1 MREPAL
7 VVDDLTLDTDAG
19 RVLVDRASFEVH
31 PGEVLAL
38 VGESGSGKTTVA
50 LALLGFTRR
59 GVNWVSGGVRIGD
72 TEVWGRPEAER
83 RALRGREISYVP
95 QDPATQL
102 NPAHTIG
109 RQLDEAIERRART
122 SEERKL
128 DLLTSVGLPAEARIL
143 RSYPFE
149 LSGGQQQRVAIAMAL
164 AVRPRVIV
172 LDEPTTGL
180 DVTTQQRIL
189 RLLRGLATS
198 SESAF
203 VYITHDLGAVRELA
217 DRVVVMR
224 EGVLI
229 EDGEADQV
237 LGVPQQPYTR
247 LLVASAPSREGIRL
261 YSGTEDLEQ
270 ARLLRPPA
278 SEHLAQAP
286 LLQARGIEV
295 TYGGGRKQGHV
306 VLRDLDLEVSAGE
319 TLAIVGESGSGKS
332 TFVRA
337 ACGLAPVTAGEFVL
351 GGQPLPR
358 DVRHRNLEQLRSVQM
373 VYQNPDRSLNPMETV
388 WEAIERSVR
397 SFRRGVPR
405 TERTALIEDALDRVH
420 LSRGHA
426 RKYPYELSGGEKQ
439 RVSIARALVGLPKV
453 LVCDEVTSAL
463 DASTQAVIIALLGEL
478 NAQGLTVL
486 YVTHDLG
493 AVRSVA
499 HRIAVLREGR
509 ICELGDSDR
518 VLDHPTHEYTQEL
531 LDATAFVA

>member
-1 MREPAL
+1 MSEPAL
-7 VVDDLTLDTDAG
+7 VVDSLRLQTDAG
-19 RVLVDRASFEVH
+19 RVLVDGATFSVA

-38 VGESGSGKTTVA
+38 VGESGSGKTTLA
-50 LALLGFTRR
+50 LALLGLTRR
-59 GVNWVSGGVRIGD
+59 GVRCSGGEVRIGG
-72 TEVWGRPEAER
+72 TEIWGRPEPQR
-83 RALRGREISYVP
+83 RALRGRAISYVP

-109 RQLDEAIERRART
+109 RQLDEAIERIGKT
-122 SEERKL
+122 SQARKL
-128 DLLTSVGLPAEARIL
+128 ELLAAVGLPAETRVL

-164 AVRPRVIV
+164 AVGPRVIV

-180 DVTTQQRIL
+180 DVTTQERIL
-189 RLLRGLATS
+189 KLLRELATS
-198 SESAF
+198 SDSAF
-203 VYITHDLGAVRELA
+203 VYITHDLGAVRRLA
-217 DRVVVMR
+217 DRVLVMR

-229 EDGEADQV
+229 EGGSVDAV
-237 LGVPQQPYTR
+237 LTEPQRPYTR

-261 YSGTEDLEQ
+261 YRGTERLED
-270 ARLLRPPA
+270 AELLRPPPT
-278 SEHLAQAP
+278 ELLDLP

-295 TYGGGRKQGHV
+295 AYGARGRTPGHV
-306 VLRDLDLEVSAGE
+306 VLQDLDLDLAEGE

-337 ACGLAPVTAGEFVL
+337 ACGLAPVTKGEFRL
-351 GGQPLPR
+351 AGRALPR
-358 DVRHRNLEQLRSVQM
+358 DVRDRSREELRSVQM

-397 SFRRGVPR
+397 SFRRRVPAD
-405 TERTALIEDALDRVH
+405 ERAGIILDALDRVH
-420 LSRGHA
+420 LSRAHA

-439 RVSIARALVGLPKV
+439 RVSIARALVGLPRV

-478 NAQGLTVL
+478 NQQGLTVL

-499 HRIAVLREGR
+499 HRIAVLRQGR
-509 ICELGDSDR
+509 ICELGETDR
-518 VLDHPTHEYTQEL
+518 VLDRPEHEYTREL
-531 LDATAFVA
+531 LQATAFVA

>member
-1 MREPAL
+1 MSEAL
-7 VVDDLTLDTDAG
+7 VVDGLTLETDAG
-19 RVLVDRASFEVH
+19 RVLVDHAAFSVA

-38 VGESGSGKTTVA
+38 VGESGSGKTTLA
-50 LALLGFTRR
+50 LALLGFLRR
-59 GVNWVSGGVRIGD
+59 GVECTAGTVRIGD
-72 TEVWGRPEAER
+72 TEVWGRPDAER
-83 RALRGREISYVP
+83 RVLRGREISYVP

-102 NPAHTIG
+102 NPAHTVG
-109 RQLDEAIERRART
+109 RQLDEAIARR
-122 SEERKL
+122 EEPTEARKL
-128 DLLTSVGLPAEARIL
+128 ELLESVGLPAVARIL
-143 RSYPFE
+143 KSYPFE
-149 LSGGQQQRVAIAMAL
+149 LSGGQQQRIAIAMAL
-164 AVRPRVIV
+164 AARPRVVV

-189 RLLRGLATS
+189 RLLRGLATTS
-198 SESAF
+198 DSAF

-224 EGVLI
+224 EGKLI
-229 EDGEADQV
+229 EEGEADAV
-237 LGVPQQPYTR
+237 LGRPQEPYTR

-261 YSGTEDLEQ
+261 YRGAEDLGQ
-270 ARLLRPPA
+270 AELLRPPP
-278 SEHLAQAP
+278 SAQSSAAP
-286 LLQARGIEV
+286 LLQARDVQV
-295 TYGGGRKQGHV
+295 TYGGRGRKAGQV
-306 VLRDLDLEVSAGE
+306 VLQNLDLEVAAGE
-319 TLAIVGESGSGKS
+319 TIAIVGESGSGKS

-337 ACGLAPVTAGEFVL
+337 ACGLAPVTRGEFL
-351 GGQPLPR
+351 LDGTPLPR
-358 DVRHRNLEQLRSVQM
+358 SVRHRDLEQLRSVQM

-388 WEAIERSVR
+388 WAAIERSVR
-397 SFRRGVPR
+397 SFRQG
-405 TERTALIEDALDRVH
+405 TSAAERRVLIEDALDRVH

-439 RVSIARALVGLPKV
+439 RVAIARALVGLPKV

-478 NAQGLTVL
+478 NAQGLTLL

-499 HRIAVLREGR
+499 HRIAVLRGGG
-509 ICELGDSDR
+509 ICELGDSDQ